1 MVAGTKG
8 CVCNIAFGGVNPAS
22 GEYFTYYETIAG
34 GYGATLT
41 TDGMD
46 AVQAHFQNTE
56 NAPVEE
62 TEASYPVR
70 IVRYELIENS
80 EGGGRH
86 RGGLGVRR
94 DYTFPGHT
102 PSFSILSDKARY
114 APWGLFGGEAARP
127 AKYILNPET
136 PSARELPSKITFQLK
151 PGRRGERAD
160 SGRRRHRSRRSS
172 APAEGV
178 AADVAQG
185 KISAER
191 ARAVYGV
198 VVDPKTQA
206 LDAAATAAERGRRA

>member
-1 MVAGTKG
+1 M
-8 CVCNIAFGGVNPAS
+8 
-22 GEYFTYYETIAG
+22 
-34 GYGATLT
+34 
-41 TDGMD
+41 
-46 AVQAHFQNTE
+46 
-56 NAPVEE
+56 
-62 TEASYPVR
+62 R

-94 DYTFPGHT
+94 DYLFPGHT

-114 APWGLFGGEAARP
+114 APWGLFGGQAARP

-136 PSARELPSKITFQLK
+136 PNARELPSKITFQLK
-151 PGRRGERAD
+151 PDDIVSVQTPGGGGTESALER
-160 SGRRRHRSRRSS
+160 
-172 APAEGV
+172 PAEGV
-178 AADVAQG
+178 ALDVALG

-191 ARAVYGV
+191 ARTVYGV